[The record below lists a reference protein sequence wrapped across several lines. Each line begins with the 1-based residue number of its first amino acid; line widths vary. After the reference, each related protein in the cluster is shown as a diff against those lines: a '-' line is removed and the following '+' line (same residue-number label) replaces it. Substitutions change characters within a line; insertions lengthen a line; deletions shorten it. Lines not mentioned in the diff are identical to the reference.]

1 MDTLKS
7 ADVII
12 ADFPGVTGI
21 KRRPA
26 VVISTMDYHTTVG
39 DVILGAVTTNLTIAT
54 TPTDHL
60 IADWAGAGLRRPSA
74 FEFPCNTSTEQSL
87 SSHWVPIIFRL
98 AKGAGMH
105 PQSNISMNTLGFN

>member
-26 VVISTMDYHTTVG
+26 VVISTADYHTTVG
-39 DVILGAVTTNLTIAT
+39 DVILGAVTTNLIIAT

-60 IADWAGAGLRRPSA
+60 IVDWTEAGLRRPSA
-74 FEFPCNTSTEQSL
+74 FRSFLVTLHKCQ
-87 SSHWVPIIFRL
+87 FRDFL
-98 AKGAGMH
+98 
-105 PQSNISMNTLGFN
+105 

>member
-12 ADFPGVTGI
+12 ADFPGVTGV

-26 VVISTMDYHTTVG
+26 VVISTVDYHTAVR
-39 DVILGAVTTNLTIAT
+39 DVILGAVTTNLAIAT

-60 IADWAGAGLRRPSA
+60 IADWTEAGLRRPSA
-74 FEFPCNTSTEQSL
+74 FRTFLVTLPQSEVLAVIGHL
-87 SSHWVPIIFRL
+87 SSSDWQMVKECIRKAI
-98 AKGAGMH
+98 A
-105 PQSNISMNTLGFN
+105 I

>member
-26 VVISTMDYHTTVG
+26 VVISTANYHNTVG
-39 DVILGAVTTNLTIAT
+39 DVILGSVTTNLTIAT
-54 TPTDHL
+54 TPTEHL
-60 IADWAGAGLRRPSA
+60 IADWTGAGLRRPSA
-74 FEFPCNTSTEQSL
+74 FRSFLVTLPQSKVLAVIGSL
-87 SSHWVPIIFRL
+87 SSADWERVKACIRKAI
-98 AKGAGMH
+98 
-105 PQSNISMNTLGFN
+105 TV

>member
-1 MDTLKS
+1 MDPLKS

-12 ADFPGVTGI
+12 ADFPGVTGV

-60 IADWAGAGLRRPSA
+60 IVDWAEAGLRRPA
-74 FEFPCNTSTEQSL
+74 FRSFLVTLPQSKVLAVIGSL
-87 SSHWVPIIFRL
+87 SSSDWQKVQACIRKAI
-98 AKGAGMH
+98 
-105 PQSNISMNTLGFN
+105 TV

>member
-1 MDTLKS
+1 METLKS

-26 VVISTMDYHTTVG
+26 VVISTVDYHTTVR

-60 IADWAGAGLRRPSA
+60 IADWTAAGLRRPNA
-74 FEFPCNTSTEQSL
+74 FRTFLVTLPQSEVLAVIGHL
-87 SSHWVPIIFRL
+87 SSADWQMVKECIRKAI
-98 AKGAGMH
+98 AV
-105 PQSNISMNTLGFN
+105 

>member
-12 ADFPGVTGI
+12 ADFPEVTGV

-26 VVISTMDYHTTVG
+26 VVISTTDYHTTVG

-60 IADWAGAGLRRPSA
+60 IADWTEAGLRRPSA
-74 FEFPCNTSTEQSL
+74 FRSFLVTPPQSKVLAIIGSL
-87 SSHWVPIIFRL
+87 SSSDWQKVQACIRQAI
-98 AKGAGMH
+98 A
-105 PQSNISMNTLGFN
+105 I

>member
-1 MDTLKS
+1 MGRMDTLKS

-26 VVISTMDYHTTVG
+26 VVISTVNYHTTVG

-54 TPTDHL
+54 TPTDYL
-60 IADWAGAGLRRPSA
+60 IADWTGAGLRRPSV
-74 FEFPCNTSTEQSL
+74 FRSFLVTLPQSKVLAVIGAL
-87 SSHWVPIIFRL
+87 SSADWQKVQACIRKAI
-98 AKGAGMH
+98 
-105 PQSNISMNTLGFN
+105 TV

>member
-1 MDTLKS
+1 MDPLKS

-26 VVISTMDYHTTVG
+26 VVISTVDYHTAAG
-39 DVILGAVTTNLTIAT
+39 DVILGAVTTNLTMAT

-60 IADWAGAGLRRPSA
+60 IADWTGAGLRRPSA
-74 FEFPCNTSTEQSL
+74 FRTFLVTLPQSKVLAVIGHL
-87 SSHWVPIIFRL
+87 SSSDWQKVQACLRKAI
-98 AKGAGMH
+98 AV
-105 PQSNISMNTLGFN
+105 